1 MAERLPVR
9 AKHVRYELPCQRATS
24 VKCGTPN
31 LHFDT
36 FEACVT
42 ATVGAER
49 RGHLA
54 SFFTSQMQGY
64 YEPEVLQAV
73 TGRRLGS
80 DRIGMGFPDPA
91 PVISAAGQA
100 TSGIDLVVSAYDTIR
115 RGPAV
120 LAQTLLTLD
129 HATSGRVVLALGAG
143 EVKQLSGYGYSRKGA
158 LASQIDSLRCM
169 RALLDSRGAPVHV
182 DGEHWRIDGGRMP
195 IRPYGDRPPPVWSTP
210 GPPWEVIGGY
220 ADGMLTSLKR
230 HRGGLPGFRHD
241 VEQLRAATAD
251 SGRDVERLDV
261 AGVALCLIADDRAM
275 LRELTETRVA
285 RFYTMLLGADRGRQW
300 RERGYLH
307 PMGDEWGYARHAA
320 PGRAT
325 AAQLSA
331 AVDEV
336 PPEAVGDLAF
346 FAGTREQV
354 AENLADYGSFGV
366 TYASIVDYSGRIEPA
381 LAERAKDNVEFLVA
395 ELQLLSKG

>member
-1 MAERLPVR
+1 M
-9 AKHVRYELPCQRATS
+9 S
-24 VKCGTPN
+24 
-31 LHFDT
+31 
-36 FEACVT
+36 
-42 ATVGAER
+42 ATVAAER
-49 RGHLA
+49 RGHRA

-64 YEPEVLQAV
+64 YDPEVLEAV

-100 TSGIDLVVSAYDTIR
+100 TNGIELVVSAYDTVR

-129 HATSGRVVLALGAG
+129 HATKGRVVLALGAG
-143 EVKQLSGYGYSRKGA
+143 EVKQLAGYGYSRKGA
-158 LASQIDSLRCM
+158 LGRQIDSLRCL
-169 RALLDSRGAPVHV
+169 RALLDSDGAPVHV
-182 DGEHWRIDGGRMP
+182 DGEYWRLDGGRMP

-210 GPPWEVIGGY
+210 GPPWEVLGGC

-230 HRGGLPGFRHD
+230 HRGGVPGFRHD
-241 VEQLRAATAD
+241 VEQFRAATKD
-251 SGRDVERLDV
+251 CGRGIERIDV
-261 AGVALCLIADDRAM
+261 AGVALCLIAEDQAT
-275 LRELTETRVA
+275 LRELCESRVA
-285 RFYTMLLGADRGRQW
+285 RFYTMLLGADRGVQW
-300 RERGYLH
+300 RARGYVH
-307 PMGDEWGYARHAA
+307 PLGDDWGYARHAA

-325 AAQLSA
+325 ADELNA

-346 FAGTREQV
+346 FVGTREQV
-354 AENLADYGSFGV
+354 AETLAEYAMSGL

-381 LAERAKDNVEFLVA
+381 LAERAKDNIEFLVT
-395 ELQLLSKG
+395 ELQALPEGG